1 AYARGGSSLLR
12 AKFRWILLRGIRH
25 RPPFALTGAAD
36 STAKAPL
43 VSAKGGVEEGG
54 RQEAWT

>member
-1 AYARGGSSLLR
+1 MR
-12 AKFRWILLRGIRH
+12 AKFRWVLLRGIRY

-36 STAKAPL
+36 SAAKAPL

-54 RQEAWT
+54 RQEAWI